1 MDHARK
7 LFSCDFVFLRT
18 LHTFLDDECDQAEPV
33 YMLNITADGQRKKLL
48 VETDNRVAFLQQ
60 TVGGYFEHVRVNDN
74 IHLYVDEEAGLKNP
88 RPLQNQVVFKL
99 FEICV
104 LGDVLVFGGFDECG
118 NELAC
123 PADLLLSF

>member
-48 VETDNRVAFLQQ
+48 VETDDRVAFLQQ

-74 IHLYVDEEAGLKNP
+74 IHLYVDEDASFKNP
-88 RPLQNQVVFKL
+88 KPRINRGVLEL
-99 FEICV
+99 FGISV
-104 LGDVLVFGGFDECG
+104 LCDDRF
-118 NELAC
+118 
-123 PADLLLSF
+123 